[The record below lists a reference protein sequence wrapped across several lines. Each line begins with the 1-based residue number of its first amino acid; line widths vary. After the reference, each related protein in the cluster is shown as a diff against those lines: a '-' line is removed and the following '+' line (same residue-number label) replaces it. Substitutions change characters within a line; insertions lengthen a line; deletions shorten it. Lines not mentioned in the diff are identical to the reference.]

1 MKELGARGPQ
11 GAPRA
16 LCADQQNLKLFCTA
30 SGTWPYRPH
39 TSIVSTKQQEVPV
52 TALTDG
58 RAGSAWGTTCPQAAG
73 SFSGFTGLRQ

>member
-52 TALTDG
+52 TALTDRLPRPRVPKLQG
-58 RAGSAWGTTCPQAAG
+58 PSQA
-73 SFSGFTGLRQ
+73 LLV